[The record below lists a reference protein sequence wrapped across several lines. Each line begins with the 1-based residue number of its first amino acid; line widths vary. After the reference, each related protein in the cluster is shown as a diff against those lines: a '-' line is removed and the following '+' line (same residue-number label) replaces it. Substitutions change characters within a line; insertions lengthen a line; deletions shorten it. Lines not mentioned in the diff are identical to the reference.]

1 MERKQVSVFD
11 RHLFVLQEAK
21 GPITAARY
29 NWNDSYIAAGS
40 ETGEIILHNTITGQS
55 SSPLLAA
62 TAQVI
67 MKYYH
72 TLQKFICLLS
82 SKIFYGNFCSLN
94 CQFYSNIPMP
104 YFKLMTD
111 SLLGRKLHSMQI
123 KDAHMS
129 QLSSSHAFKS
139 IFFFNYSFLNGKSF
153 MQ

>member
-67 MKYYH
+67 MKYYP

-123 KDAHMS
+123 NQRCPYVSAVIIS
-129 QLSSSHAFKS
+129 C
-139 IFFFNYSFLNGKSF
+139 I
-153 MQ
+153 